1 MEEKVPAGSRRAAP
15 PAPLSPKSPR
25 VLAFVG
31 PAGTG
36 KSQRAQMVAREN
48 DVEFIIDDGLVISG
62 GKIHAGKSAKSEKNL
77 VRAIRRALFEYPDH
91 RIAVTEFL
99 RQKNPRNIMVVAT
112 SISMADKIT
121 RALSLPLPERIID
134 ITEVASPDDIL
145 SARRERMEKGQ
156 HVIPVS
162 RTQLRKNFA
171 GKLVGHLRDL
181 LKSMDR
187 DEGERTIVRPPF
199 SFFGSVT
206 IHSSAIADL
215 VRLVVASSPQTGGA
229 KDIRVRSSDESVSL
243 EITISVFPGKLNFLQ
258 VGSMHQRKVASAVSY
273 FTGID
278 VDNVDIT
285 IGEIILP

>member
-1 MEEKVPAGSRRAAP
+1 MERNVPAVSKREVP
-15 PAPLSPKSPR
+15 PASLSSKSPR

-99 RQKNPRNIMVVAT
+99 RQKKPRNIMVVAT

-121 RALSLPLPERIID
+121 RALSLSLPERIID

-162 RTQLRKNFA
+162 RTQLRKIFG

-181 LKSMDR
+181 FKSMDR

-229 KDIRVRSSDESVSL
+229 KDIRVRSGDDSVSL

-258 VGSMHQRKVASAVSY
+258 IGSMHQRKVASAVSY

-278 VDNVDIT
+278 VNKVDINV
-285 IGEIILP
+285 GEIILP

>member
-1 MEEKVPAGSRRAAP
+1 MEGTVPTVPKRETPLTS
-15 PAPLSPKSPR
+15 LSPKSPR

-91 RIAVTEFL
+91 RNAVTAFL
-99 RQKNPRNIMVVAT
+99 RQKKPRNIMVVAT

-121 RALSLPLPERIID
+121 RALSLSLPERIID
-134 ITEVASPDDIL
+134 ITEVASPEDIL

-162 RTQLRKNFA
+162 RTQLRKNFG

-181 LKSMDR
+181 FKSMDR

-229 KDIRVRSSDESVSL
+229 KDIRVRSSDDSVSL
-243 EITISVFPGKLNFLQ
+243 EITISVFPGKLNFVQ
-258 VGSMHQRKVASAVSY
+258 IGSMHQRKVASAVSY

-278 VDNVDIT
+278 VNKVDINV
-285 IGEIILP
+285 GEILLP

>member
-1 MEEKVPAGSRRAAP
+1 MDSKVPAAFKRETLPS
-15 PAPLSPKSPR
+15 SHSSKSPR

-91 RIAVTEFL
+91 RNAVTEFL
-99 RQKNPRNIMVVAT
+99 RQKKPRNIMVVAT

-121 RALSLPLPERIID
+121 RALSLSLPERIID

-145 SARRERMEKGQ
+145 NARRERMEKGQ

-162 RTQLRKNFA
+162 RTQLRKNFG

-181 LKSMDR
+181 FKSMDR

-215 VRLVVASSPQTGGA
+215 VRMVVASSPQTGGA
-229 KDIRVRSSDESVSL
+229 KDIRVRSGDDSVSI
-243 EITISVFPGKLNFLQ
+243 EITLSVFPGKLNFLQ
-258 VGSMHQRKVASAVSY
+258 IGSMHQRKVASAVSY

-278 VDNVDIT
+278 VDKVDIN